1 MILLSS
7 VLLAG
12 CLAVN
17 AVSDHVT
24 AGALAAAFPG
34 LEALP
39 PETPLAL
46 APAPGVT
53 RVFRTPEVRRIATGL
68 AVPVPAAEICV
79 ERPVA
84 PLDPDALLEILK
96 KELPGASIEILE
108 FSHRPVPAGSL
119 EFRASGLREGLAGS
133 LWTGSVRYGGTHRF
147 PIWARVKVMA
157 TVLRVVALGDLRPGR
172 AITPELVRIETRE
185 EFPKTGDFAQS
196 IDQVTG
202 KWPRVLVHAG
212 AEIRAGQLE
221 NPPDI
226 LRGDSVRVE
235 VQNGAAHL
243 EMEAQAEGSGTTGA
257 IITVRNPTSQ
267 KRFLARIEGKG
278 KVSVGASAD
287 KGNQ

>member
-7 VLLAG
+7 FLLAS

-39 PETPLAL
+39 PETPLTL

-53 RVFRTPEVRRIATGL
+53 RVFRLPELRRIA
-68 AVPVPAAEICV
+68 ARFDVSAPEAEICV
-79 ERPVA
+79 ERTVA
-84 PLDPDALLEILK
+84 PLDPDALLEIFK
-96 KELPGASIEILE
+96 KELPDARIEILE
-108 FSHRPVPAGSL
+108 FSRRPVPAGSL
-119 EFRASGLREGLAGS
+119 EFPASGLREGLAGS
-133 LWTGSVRYGGTHRF
+133 LWTGSVRYGGTHQF
-147 PIWARVKVMA
+147 PIWARVKVLA

-172 AITPELVRIETRE
+172 AITPDLVRIETRE

-202 KWPRVLVHAG
+202 KWSRVLVRAG
-212 AEIRAGQLE
+212 AAIHAGQLE
-221 NPPDI
+221 NPRDI
-226 LRGDSVRVE
+226 MRGDSVRVE
-235 VQNGAAHL
+235 VQNGAARL
-243 EMEAQAEGSGTTGA
+243 EMEAQAEGSGILGE
-257 IITVRNPTSQ
+257 IISVRNLTSQ

-278 KVSVGASAD
+278 RVSVGASAD